1 MFDLKVINSVLAEME
16 EERGIPREKM
26 MDAIQQS
33 LATAYKKEFGK
44 RGQIITCDFDMN
56 TGTTTFNQ
64 IKIVVDESML
74 KPEPE
79 LDEEGNP
86 IEEEDEEIEEEDD
99 GRVRFD
105 EEKHIMLNS
114 AKLIKK
120 DVELGDELVFPLEA
134 KDDFGRIAAQTA
146 KQVIMQ
152 KIREAEKES
161 ALSEFGQKA
170 GDIVVGHV
178 QRFERGNLYVDLGR
192 VTAIMPYEEQIPGER
207 FKPGE
212 RIRAL
217 LLAVEE
223 TPRGIFLKL
232 SRAHGDFL
240 VELFAVE
247 APELQSGA
255 VEVKSVA
262 REAGA
267 RSKIAVHAVDEHI
280 DPVGSLV
287 GQRGVRVS
295 TVMSELG
302 GEKIDIIEWS
312 PEPLEFVE
320 DALSPAQVLDIRVE
334 QEPDEDEGVR
344 GHAIVEVASDQQSLA
359 IGRGG
364 QNVRLAAKL
373 TGWKIDIVSASTGE
387 DLAEADADGSVEL
400 EAPVETAAGADAD
413 AIGNDEATTTKPD
426 VEEVLEEA
434 EETQDRDAYGPNEED
449 EVDTPEEAEEQLN
462 EAEEDGVI
470 ADKPRDEIEAETEAA
485 VENDEPE
492 SPVEE
497 ADAEAEP
504 ATDDPDS
511 EKK

>member
-1 MFDLKVINSVLAEME
+1 MFDLKVINSVLQEME
-16 EERGIPREKM
+16 EERGIPRMKM
-26 MDAIQQS
+26 IDAIEQS

-44 RGQIITCDFDMN
+44 RGQIITCKFDLE
-56 TGTTTFNQ
+56 TGTTVFNQ

-74 KPEPE
+74 KPAPE
-79 LDEEGNP
+79 LDENGEP
-86 IEEEDEEIEEEDD
+86 IIEEDEEDTIDENGEKK
-99 GRVRFD
+99 VRFD
-105 EEKHIMLNS
+105 EEKHIMVS
-114 AKLIKK
+114 TARMIKK
-120 DVELGDELVFPLEA
+120 DVQLGEELVFPLES

-161 ALSEFGQKA
+161 AMSEFGQKA
-170 GDIVVGHV
+170 GDIIMGHV

-232 SRAHGDFL
+232 SRSHPDFL
-240 VELFAVE
+240 ASLFAIE

-255 VEVKSVA
+255 VEVKAIA

-267 RSKIAVHAVDEHI
+267 RSKIAVHAVDNHI

-312 PEPLEFVE
+312 PEQVEFIE
-320 DALSPAQVLDIRVE
+320 DALSPAQVMKVTI
-334 QEPDEDEGVR
+334 QSEPNPETGDR
-344 GHAIVEVASDQQSLA
+344 GHAVAEVSPDQQSLA

-373 TGWKIDIVSASTGE
+373 TGWKIDIVSAKTGE
-387 DLAEADADGSVEL
+387 ELAEADANGKVDL
-400 EAPVETAAGADAD
+400 DAPSDTAAGAE
-413 AIGNDEATTTKPD
+413 DEILEGEDATTTAPD
-426 VEEVLEEA
+426 IEEVLEA
-434 EETQDRDAYGPNEED
+434 EEATNDRAVNPDTEEANEI
-449 EVDTPEEAEEQLN
+449 DTPEEAE
-462 EAEEDGVI
+462 AEL
-470 ADKPRDEIEAETEAA
+470 K
-485 VENDEPE
+485 
-492 SPVEE
+492 
-497 ADAEAEP
+497 
-504 ATDDPDS
+504 
-511 EKK
+511 